1 MKWIQPPDDDVL
13 FCCQGV
19 FFIAYFFASKTVKL
33 IHAGQWEQ
41 RFLLFLSLW
50 DSPLC
55 DNTQY
60 SNHCVTSPITS
71 LYQKSARSAITLFD
85 SMYLCSPNVFVCDKY
100 VTQVY
105 QWTIRQLHFRPEWQ
119 VNIYYCIVVTYQ
131 QITDRWHYECQV
143 CKKLHNMQT
152 SCIQSNTLI
161 NWNNHETRPQGGC
174 SVGAHCVSQW
184 TIRSAEEEPKYV

>member
-1 MKWIQPPDDDVL
+1 MDSTSGRWCPLLLPRSL
-13 FCCQGV
+13 FNRL
-19 FFIAYFFASKTVKL
+19 FFCGKNSQSHSCRTMRAMVPALPITVGL
-33 IHAGQWEQ
+33 
-41 RFLLFLSLW
+41 
-50 DSPLC
+50 PLC

-85 SMYLCSPNVFVCDKY
+85 SMYLCGPNVFVCDKY

-119 VNIYYCIVVTYQ
+119 VNICYCIVVTYQ
-131 QITDRWHYECQV
+131 QITDRWLYEFQV
-143 CKKLHNMQT
+143 CKKMHNMQT
-152 SCIQSNTLI
+152 SYTLTNSLI
-161 NWNNHETRPQGGC
+161 KWNNHETRPQGGC

>member
-19 FFIAYFFASKTVKL
+19 FFIAWFFGGKNSQSHSCRTMRALVPALPITVGL
-33 IHAGQWEQ
+33 
-41 RFLLFLSLW
+41 
-50 DSPLC
+50 PLC

-71 LYQKSARSAITLFD
+71 PYQKSTRSAITLFD
-85 SMYLCSPNVFVCDKY
+85 SMYLCRPNVFVFDKY

-119 VNIYYCIVVTYQ
+119 VNICYCIVVTYR
-131 QITDRWHYECQV
+131 QIRDAVIYV
-143 CKKLHNMQT
+143 L
-152 SCIQSNTLI
+152 
-161 NWNNHETRPQGGC
+161 
-174 SVGAHCVSQW
+174 
-184 TIRSAEEEPKYV
+184 AEFVR